1 MRVVRAFGREKFEE
15 DKFHQKN
22 HAFSQLWIKLGKL
35 LSVYW
40 ASGTLMTSLQ
50 VMVIIVCGVA
60 ETVRGGMTL
69 GAFMAFISYNEALA
83 WPVRS
88 LGRVLSE
95 MSKAGV
101 SLDRVGYILHSP
113 EEQDVPDA
121 CDPVCG
127 DIVFDHVTFGYEGQ
141 EVLQDVSFTIKEGE
155 TFAILGGT
163 GSGKSTL
170 VHLLDRLYD
179 LKDGQGAITM
189 GGVDIRTMKREALRK
204 NIGLVLQ
211 EPFPFSQTIGENIKA
226 TRPASSFDEMR
237 AAAAIACV
245 DDAITAFP
253 DGYETVVGERGV
265 TLSGGQKQRV
275 AIARMLMQQ
284 APVMIFD
291 DSLSAVDAETD
302 TKIRTAL
309 RETLDNATVILVS
322 HRITTLMQADR
333 ILVLDGG
340 KVSDL
345 GTHQEL
351 ISRPGIYKDIYD
363 IQMRADDRAMILEG
377 GEQ

>member
-1 MRVVRAFGREKFEE
+1 MR
-15 DKFHQKN
+15 
-22 HAFSQLWIKLGKL
+22 IKTL
-35 LSVYW
+35 LT
-40 ASGTLMTSLQ
+40 A
-50 VMVIIVCGVA
+50 
-60 ETVRGGMTL
+60 
-69 GAFMAFISYNEALA
+69 ALFA
-83 WPVRS
+83 
-88 LGRVLSE
+88 
-95 MSKAGV
+95 
-101 SLDRVGYILHSP
+101 
-113 EEQDVPDA
+113 
-121 CDPVCG
+121 
-127 DIVFDHVTFGYEGQ
+127 
-141 EVLQDVSFTIKEGE
+141 KEGE

-179 LKDGQGAITM
+179 LKDGQGTITM
-189 GGVDIRTMKREALRK
+189 GGVDIRQMKREQLRK

-211 EPFPFSQTIGENIKA
+211 EPFLFSQTIGENIRA
-226 TRPASSFDEMR
+226 TRPHADPAEMR

-322 HRITTLMQADR
+322 HRITTLMQADK
-333 ILVLDGG
+333 ILVLENG
-340 KVSDL
+340 KITEQ
-345 GTHQEL
+345 GTHAEL
-351 ISRPGIYKDIYD
+351 VKNGGLYSKVYKLQSKLDSD
-363 IQMRADDRAMILEG
+363 
-377 GEQ
+377 GEEATA